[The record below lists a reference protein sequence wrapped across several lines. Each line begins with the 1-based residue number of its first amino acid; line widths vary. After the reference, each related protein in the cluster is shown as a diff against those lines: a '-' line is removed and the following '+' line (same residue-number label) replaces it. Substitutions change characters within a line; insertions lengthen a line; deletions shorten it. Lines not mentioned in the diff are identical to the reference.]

1 MKMNKKNKL
10 GMRIIFIISII
21 ISLSILLIPKPSV
34 ALGVI
39 PAGQLLE
46 YTPNKI
52 VNFSF
57 TIKNS
62 ESETKQITITPIN
75 DVNKI
80 ISLDAQNFTIIAG
93 ATELV
98 LGTITIPKI
107 NEPGQKTYGIK
118 IEESSPNNANAN
130 VVAKPTITYILKIN
144 VPYPDK
150 YIDFVV
156 LATPT
161 NNFNS
166 ETIQTSVINRGTLP
180 INEVYAK
187 YEVVELNGALKKSI
201 ESNKI
206 SLESG
211 TAKKLRATLEN
222 IASGEYLLKTTIF
235 YDSYKMEKSSQLE
248 FGKKSINV
256 SEIKI
261 SKTSTKGLYQLDITR
276 NLIWNTNIDV
286 KTTVILM
293 DSENKTISQTNLPDK
308 TLNPGLNNKQSEF
321 WNISNLPDGKY
332 TILITT
338 ESINFKQIHKFN
350 TIVSSGQFNF
360 NLPKQKTNSV
370 AWIYYVLGIIILG
383 VVVYLGLLSF
393 KRKTG

>member
-1 MKMNKKNKL
+1 MNKKNKF

-21 ISLSILLIPKPSV
+21 ISLSILLIPKPSL
-34 ALGVI
+34 ALGVT

-62 ESETKQITITPIN
+62 ESETKQITVVPV
-75 DVNKI
+75 DDENKI
-80 ISLDAQNFTIIAG
+80 ISLDIRNFTILAG
-93 ATELV
+93 ATQLV
-98 LGTITIPKI
+98 FGTITIPKI
-107 NEPGQKTYGIK
+107 NEPGQKIYGIK
-118 IEESSPNNANAN
+118 IEESSQNNANSN

-144 VPYPDK
+144 VPYPNK
-150 YIDFVV
+150 YIDFAV
-156 LATPT
+156 LVTPT

-187 YEVVELNGALKKSI
+187 YDVFELNGALKKSI

-211 TAKKLRATLEN
+211 TAKKLQATLEN
-222 IASGEYLLKTTIF
+222 IASGEYLLKTTMF

-261 SKTSTKGLYQLDITR
+261 SKTSTKGIYQLDITR
-276 NLIWNTNIDV
+276 NLNWNTKIDV
-286 KTTVILM
+286 KTNVVLI
-293 DSENKTISQTNLPDK
+293 DSENKTISQTNIPDE

-321 WNISNLPDGKY
+321 WNISNVPDGKY

-338 ESINFKQIHKFN
+338 ESINFKQIYKFN
-350 TIVSSGQFNF
+350 TTISSGQFNF
-360 NLPKQKTNSV
+360 NLPNQKTNNV
-370 AWIYYVLGIIILG
+370 AWIYYLLGIIIIG
-383 VVVYLGLLSF
+383 IVVYVGLLSF
-393 KRKTG
+393 KRKTD